1 MGLFLICP
9 HCHSKLPMACRIC
22 RGCGADLRHLPPEDR
37 HYFIGEPGDST
48 SPAPTPEKIPELPP
62 ETIEAEI
69 VEIFSATEEGEV
81 LEAFPE
87 TIEAAVVEPRPTP
100 ILPETPLLDNKDV
113 SLCEA
118 LDRILNKG
126 AVLFGEVMISV
137 ADIDLVY
144 LGLQVIL
151 ASMETAGGLKPAF
164 GKAQVGPNILA
175 KGALS

>member
-9 HCHSKLPMACRIC
+9 HCRAKTSLASRACPIC
-22 RGCGADLRHLPPEDR
+22 RADLRNLPPKDR
-37 HYFIGEPGDST
+37 RYFIGELAAAAAAPAAPAMVPDS
-48 SPAPTPEKIPELPP
+48 SPA
-62 ETIEAEI
+62 
-69 VEIFSATEEGEV
+69 V
-81 LEAFPE
+81 LEVE
-87 TIEAAVVEPRPTP
+87 VVEQDLKTM
-100 ILPETPLLDNKDV
+100 LPETSFSDGQEV

-151 ASMETAGGLKPAF
+151 ASLETARGLKPGLGA
-164 GKAQVGPNILA
+164 GPLGPNLFDQ
-175 KGALS
+175 GVC